1 GPDASSCAPSVSAPV
16 RTAPPRVHG
25 RMPSSA
31 RRTAPGPCARLQAV
45 RERWSSMQPARSAR
59 HAGPARRRRSARTV
73 GRLVLL
79 AIALLALA
87 LVLSPPGLGLASAH
101 GGDPGDESGQG
112 VPNNPRR
119 QCINREPRWDVERGM
134 WVYVCLDPRPDPGGQ
149 EDSGVSEPSDGP
161 PGPSSDVGT
170 GGYDI

>member
-79 AIALLALA
+79 AITLLTLALG
-87 LVLSPPGLGLASAH
+87 LSPLGLGLASADDE
-101 GGDPGDESGQG
+101 GGETDGTPRYHRPAPGFTSPGGESGNE
-112 VPNNPRR
+112 VTP
-119 QCINREPRWDVERGM
+119 DS
-134 WVYVCLDPRPDPGGQ
+134 DPP
-149 EDSGVSEPSDGP
+149 
-161 PGPSSDVGT
+161 T
-170 GGYDI
+170 GSPI